1 MNSCAVS
8 SFPPGNVS
16 RQRINNVRPMNAV
29 LLIAHAPLASA
40 LCQAALHVFPDAGD
54 ALATVDVLAQ
64 ESPEAVLDN
73 INAALDALQPADGG
87 GVLMLTDLPGAT
99 PCNVAQRVLSE
110 GGRAL
115 YLLTGASLP
124 MLLRA
129 LSYRHEPLDSM
140 AGRALEGG
148 YMTMLAFGPDS
159 GQ

>member
-1 MNSCAVS
+1 
-8 SFPPGNVS
+8 
-16 RQRINNVRPMNAV
+16 MNAV

-99 PCNVAQRVLSE
+99 PCNVAQRVLAE
-110 GGRAL
+110 GGRSL
-115 YLLTGASLP
+115 YLLTGVNLP
-124 MLLRA
+124 MVLRA
-129 LSYRHEPLDSM
+129 FSYRGEPLDSM